1 MTYSNFA
8 PHFSS
13 NPLIIYNL
21 IDLCLSYPQE
31 VNYIFTLGSIINSG
45 SLVLFSENSYLA
57 FNIP

>member
-8 PHFSS
+8 PHLFS
-13 NPLIIYNL
+13 NPIITYNL
-21 IDLCLSYPQE
+21 MNLCLSYPQM

-45 SLVLFSENSYLA
+45 SLVLFPEISYLV

>member
-8 PHFSS
+8 SHLFS
-13 NPLIIYNL
+13 NPIITYNL
-21 IDLCLSYPQE
+21 IDLCLSYPQV

-45 SLVLFSENSYLA
+45 SLVLFLENSYLA